1 MPSPTFANSSV
12 EPVVDR
18 AARNKFVQRTR
29 KYSFV
34 TVVYEV
40 ECDLLALQARSMQR
54 YCPEKMIDSIVVID
68 NSLHP
73 LPRDK
78 KLRLIAEYGRFAKF
92 VRILRAEEI
101 ARIPET
107 NSYTAQQILKLMVA
121 THVQT
126 ERYVV
131 LDAKNHFVF
140 SLTPEFLEAPDGRA
154 RIHVHSYKNHL
165 MRGCLVNV
173 LSYLGIYSDDCL
185 NTFTICG
192 TPFVMYTDI
201 VRKLIHDISENEHA
215 RFETVFVR
223 NKLTE
228 FFLYTGYIMQSGI
241 SVKSLYDF
249 HQLFPPSVWPNTAD
263 EKGCTLAITRS
274 NESQTPLFGV
284 HRMAIAAL
292 GQRQRN
298 LIAGFWFN
306 RGLFETKDAANLFL
320 LTFRRRYMQ
329 SQIKLIIQRR
339 ISNLFRTFR
348 SMALALWHPRRAGGA
363 IRKIVMRATRSM
375 CSADD

>member
-1 MPSPTFANSSV
+1 
-12 EPVVDR
+12 VDR
-18 AARNKFVQRTR
+18 ATRNKFVQRTR

-40 ECDLLALQARSMQR
+40 DFDLLALQARSMQR

-78 KLRLIAEYGRFAKF
+78 KLRLITEYGRFAKF

-107 NSYTAQQILKLMVA
+107 NGWTAQQILKLMVA

-140 SLTPEFLEAPDGRA
+140 NLTPEFLEAPDGRV
-154 RIHVHSYKNHL
+154 RIDVHSYKGHL
-165 MRGCLVNV
+165 MCDHLVNA
-173 LSYLGIYSDDCL
+173 LSYLGVYSDDCL
-185 NTFTICG
+185 NTFTTTG

-201 VRKLIHDISENEHA
+201 ARRLIHDISEKEHA
-215 RFETVFVR
+215 QFETVFVR
-223 NKLTE
+223 NRLTE

-249 HQLFPPSVWPNTAD
+249 RQGVCPGVWPNHAD
-263 EKGCTLAITRS
+263 EKGCTSQIAHS

-284 HRMAIAAL
+284 HSQAIAAL
-292 GQRQRN
+292 GKRERN

-329 SQIKLIIQRR
+329 SVTKLIIQRR
-339 ISNLFRTFR
+339 ISNLFHTFR
-348 SMALALWHPRRAGGA
+348 SMALPLWHRLTAA
-363 IRKIVMRATRSM
+363 Q
-375 CSADD
+375 